1 MAGGGAE
8 EYGAFWQY
16 VSDDADRG
24 YAHFRLRL
32 GEPGDGKDRHLYN
45 RHLYAQAAYSPFEL
59 VGVARRRI
67 IDRYR
72 CLDGNGRDFL
82 HVVAHSATP

>member
-1 MAGGGAE
+1 MVGVPTLFE
-8 EYGAFWQY
+8 MRPLLELWLVEVPRNTVHFWQY

-59 VGVARRRI
+59 VGVREKE
-67 IDRYR
+67 D
-72 CLDGNGRDFL
+72 
-82 HVVAHSATP
+82 H